1 MSIVYCISTKLQ
13 LEEPMIRE
21 NEHERQQE
29 RERRGERKRRVGL
42 GVAVQ
47 WKNNRL
53 LRRKCSGPSSSR
65 SGCKLSAD
73 PLSWKKG
80 RRKVRTQSHFCAA
93 TRVDAAI
100 TVLNRYQAKTCA

>member
-47 WKNNRL
+47 
-53 LRRKCSGPSSSR
+53 
-65 SGCKLSAD
+65 
-73 PLSWKKG
+73 
-80 RRKVRTQSHFCAA
+80 
-93 TRVDAAI
+93 
-100 TVLNRYQAKTCA
+100 